1 MAPSFSPLTWLAI
14 ALIYLYRWIIS
25 PMIGPRCR
33 FTPTCSMYAIE
44 ALKAHGFLKGCWLSG
59 QRLLKCHPMN
69 DGGYDPVPPPKNKD
83 RD

>member
-1 MAPSFSPLTWLAI
+1 
-14 ALIYLYRWIIS
+14 
-25 PMIGPRCR
+25 
-33 FTPTCSMYAIE
+33 
-44 ALKAHGFLKGCWLSG
+44 WLSG